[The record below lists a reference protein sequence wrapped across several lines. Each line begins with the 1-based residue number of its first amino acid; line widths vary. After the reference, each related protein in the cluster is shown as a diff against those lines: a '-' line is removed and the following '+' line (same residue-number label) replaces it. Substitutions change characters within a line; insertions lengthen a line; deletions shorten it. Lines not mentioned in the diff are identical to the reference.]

1 MDQIKGF
8 EKFFNSYQ
16 KWTRSRVL
24 KKIIRIENG
33 LNQWIFEKPKKFA
46 LKFVC
51 FLKNYEFTYE
61 F

>member
-8 EKFFNSYQ
+8 EKFSIRIRNGPNQGF
-16 KWTRSRVL
+16 W

-33 LNQWIFEKPKKFA
+33 LNQWIFEKPKKVA

>member
-33 LNQWIFEKPKKFA
+33 LNQGFLEKPQKVA

-51 FLKNYEFTYE
+51 KFVVF
-61 F
+61 